1 MRTVRVYSEMQLA
14 GESTVSLGVEAA
26 RHVIKVL
33 RMRSGD
39 PLVLFDGSGKEYT
52 GILSS
57 IDKKTVTV
65 ELGPGQT
72 PATESPL
79 KITLWHGICRGER
92 MDYVIQKATEL
103 GVNVIQPVFTTRG
116 VVRLDD
122 KRTDKRLQHWRKI
135 VIAAAEQ
142 SGRVL
147 LAEILMPV
155 TLSAALA
162 DSPPAQAALLLDPR
176 GTAAIDSCA
185 ATAGLTVLTGP
196 EGGFTEQE
204 RDDAQAAGFLPV
216 RLGPRILRSETAPI
230 AALTILQHRYGD
242 LDHTNG

>member
-1 MRTVRVYSEMQLA
+1 MRTVRVYSETQLT

-26 RHVIKVL
+26 RHVSKVL
-33 RMRSGD
+33 RMRIGD

-52 GILSS
+52 GVLSS

-65 ELGPGQT
+65 DLGPAQT
-72 PATESPL
+72 PLTESPL

-103 GVNVIQPVFTTRG
+103 GVHVIQPVFTTRG

-122 KRTDKRLQHWRKI
+122 KRADKRLEHWRKI

-147 LAEILMPV
+147 LPEVLKPV
-155 TLSAALA
+155 TLSAALT
-162 DSPPAQAALLLDPR
+162 DTPPAQAALLLDPR
-176 GTAAIDSCA
+176 GTATIDSCT
-185 ATAGLTVLTGP
+185 ATDGLTVLTGP
-196 EGGFTEQE
+196 EGGFSEQE
-204 RDDAQAAGFLPV
+204 RDDALAAGFLPV
-216 RLGPRILRSETAPI
+216 RLGPRILRSETAPV
-230 AALTILQHRYGD
+230 AALTILQHRFGD
-242 LDHTNG
+242 LDQTNG